1 MKPGDLVGI
10 RRDNF
15 AIIEKL
21 PIEYDHRVKA
31 MEVDERP
38 SDNYSDIGGLDHQI
52 NENQEAIIL
61 PLTRKSQFERLNI
74 LPSKVVLM
82 YGPPG
87 TGKTLI
93 ARACAAETNPTF
105 LKLSA
110 TKLSQHSNQLNV
122 RSMRVW
128 SSFPRCFK
136 ILL

>member
-1 MKPGDLVGI
+1 
-10 RRDNF
+10 
-15 AIIEKL
+15 
-21 PIEYDHRVKA
+21 
-31 MEVDERP
+31 
-38 SDNYSDIGGLDHQI
+38 
-52 NENQEAIIL
+52 
-61 PLTRKSQFERLNI
+61 
-74 LPSKVVLM
+74 M

-110 TKLSQHSNQLNV
+110 TQLSQHFNQLNV
-122 RSMRVW
+122 RSMIVW